1 MILFSL
7 EEVPLWLQKSPN
19 YNFTYTV
26 KRKQERFKIIEERH
40 NVIEPTKPLYQTIKG
55 KWRTD
60 YFKNEAPITLEL
72 ACGRG
77 EYTIGL
83 AKIFS
88 DKNFIGV
95 DIKGERIWK
104 GSTSAVEENLSNVAF
119 LRTQILLIENFF
131 QAGEVDEIWLT
142 FPDPRPRKRDIKR
155 RLTSPRFIELY
166 KKLAKTGSYIRLKT
180 DNTKLFEYTV
190 EEMTNR
196 NDITD
201 FQYTADVYNSDLR
214 SECFDIKT
222 RYEEEFAGKG
232 EKIKYLRFR
241 FKGEN

>member
-1 MILFSL
+1 
-7 EEVPLWLQKSPN
+7 
-19 YNFTYTV
+19 V
-26 KRKQERFKIIEERH
+26 KRKQERFKIIEERE
-40 NVIEPTKPLYQTIKG
+40 NVIEPTKEIYKTIKG
-55 KWRTD
+55 NWRKD
-60 YFKNEAPITLEL
+60 YFKNNNPITLEL

-83 AKIFS
+83 AKLFP

-104 GSTSAVEENLSNVAF
+104 GSTRAVEEKLSNVAF

-131 QAGEVDEIWLT
+131 EAHEVDEIWLT

-155 RLTSPRFIELY
+155 RLTSPRYIELY
-166 KKLAKTGSYIRLKT
+166 RRLTKSGSFIRLKT
-180 DNTKLFEYTV
+180 DNTKLYEYTL
-190 EEMTNR
+190 EELQSLTGISDFR
-196 NDITD
+196 HTD
-201 FQYTADVYNSDLR
+201 NIYTSDLR

-232 EKIKYLRFR
+232 ETIKYLRFK
-241 FKGEN
+241 FV